1 MGLFQR
7 LQHGWNAFIGR
18 DPTTYKNLGPES
30 YLRPGRTRL
39 RRGHDRSIITNTF
52 NRIAVDVSTHKIEH
66 CRLDE
71 NGRYME
77 PMKSDLN
84 ECLTMQA
91 NIDQT
96 AKDFLR
102 DCAMSLL
109 DEGSIA
115 IVPVD
120 TTENPKI
127 TGGYDI
133 QSLRVGKVVG
143 WYPRDVKVE
152 LYNDRTGKPEQ
163 ITLPKSMV
171 ALPENPFYSIMNEPN
186 GFYQQLVRKLHQLD
200 VIDDESASGKANL
213 ILQLPYTIQSARRR
227 EQADMRLRDVESQLA
242 TSKYGI
248 TYIDGTE
255 KVTQLNRAI
264 ENNLFSQVEYY
275 TDMFHAQLG
284 MPKAVFDGSA
294 DETVMQ
300 NYNARTI
307 EPILSAIVD
316 SMKCK
321 FLTKTA
327 RTQGQSIKYF
337 TNVFVSVPQSQLG
350 DLLGKLVMNTII
362 SKNEARDF
370 IGLPPSF
377 DEAADELSNP
387 QLYDQGTA
395 PVAGEEE
402 LPEEELPPEEEAPP
416 DAAQYPQ

>member
-1 MGLFQR
+1 MGLIQR

-18 DPTTYKNLGPES
+18 DPTAYKNLGPES
-30 YLRPGRTRL
+30 YLRPGRMRI
-39 RRGHDRSIITNTF
+39 RRGNERSIITNTF
-52 NRIAVDVSTHKIEH
+52 NRIAVDVATHRIEH

-91 NIDQT
+91 NIDQS
-96 AKDFLR
+96 ARAFLQ

-120 TTENPKI
+120 TTENPRI
-127 TGGYDI
+127 TGGFDI

-152 LYNDRTGKPEQ
+152 LYNDRTAKTEQ
-163 ITLPKSMV
+163 VILPKSFV

-186 GFYQQLVRKLHQLD
+186 SFYQQLVRKIHQLD
-200 VIDDESASGKANL
+200 VIDEESASGKANL
-213 ILQLPYTIQSARRR
+213 ILQLPYTIQSQRRR

-242 TSKYGI
+242 SSKYGI

-264 ENNLFSQVEYY
+264 ENNLFTQVEYY
-275 TDMFHAQLG
+275 TKMFHAQLG
-284 MPKAVFDGSA
+284 MPETVFDGTA
-294 DETVMQ
+294 DEVVMQ
-300 NYNARTI
+300 NYNTRTI
-307 EPILSAIVD
+307 EPIISAIID
-316 SMKCK
+316 AMKCK

-327 RTQGQSIKYF
+327 RTQGQSIMYF
-337 TNVFVSVPQSQLG
+337 TDPFKLTPTTALADLG
-350 DLLGKLVMNTII
+350 DKLIRNEILT
-362 SKNEARDF
+362 KNEFRQI
-370 IGLPPSF
+370 IGFKPSM
-377 DEAADELSNP
+377 DATADRLSNP
-387 QLYDQGTA
+387 NLYQDQGMPMT
-395 PVAGEEE
+395 GDSEEAY
-402 LPEEELPPEEEAPP
+402 PEEEAVADPNDP
-416 DAAQYPQ
+416 EV

>member
-18 DPTTYKNLGPES
+18 DPTEYKNLGPETYS
-30 YLRPGRTRL
+30 RPGRTRL

-52 NRIAVDVSTHKIEH
+52 NRIAVDVAKHKIEH

-96 AKDFLR
+96 ARAFIQ

-120 TTENPKI
+120 TTQNPRI
-127 TGGYDI
+127 TGGFDI

-143 WYPRDVKVE
+143 WYPSDVKVE
-152 LYNDRTGKPEQ
+152 LYNERTAKTEQ
-163 ITLPKSMV
+163 VTLPKSMV

-213 ILQLPYTIQSARRR
+213 ILQLPYTIASDRRR
-227 EQADMRLRDVESQLA
+227 QQADMRLRDVESQLSQ
-242 TSKYGI
+242 SKYGI

-255 KVTQLNRAI
+255 KITQLNRAI
-264 ENNLFSQVEYY
+264 ENNLFTQVEYY
-275 TDMFHAQLG
+275 TKMFHAQLG
-284 MPKAVFDGSA
+284 MPETVFTGEA

-307 EPILSAIVD
+307 EPILTAIVD

-337 TNVFVSVPQSQLG
+337 TNMFVSVPQSQLG

-362 SKNEARDF
+362 TKNEARDF
-370 IGLPPSF
+370 VGLPPSM
-377 DEAADELSNP
+377 DEAADQLANP
-387 QLYDQGTA
+387 QLYDQGSA
-395 PVAGEEE
+395 PVAGEEAIPPGDE
-402 LPEEELPPEEEAPP
+402 AAPEEAEYT
-416 DAAQYPQ
+416 Q

>member
-30 YLRPGRTRL
+30 YFRPGRTRF
-39 RRGHDRSIITNTF
+39 RRGNERSIISNTF
-52 NRIAVDVSTHKIEH
+52 NRIAVDVASHRVEH

-71 NGRYME
+71 NGRYIE

-96 AKDFLR
+96 ARAFLQ

-120 TTENPKI
+120 TTLNPKI
-127 TGGYDI
+127 TEGYDI

-152 LYNDRTGKPEQ
+152 LYNDRTAKTEQ
-163 ITLPKSMV
+163 ITLPKTMV

-186 GFYQQLVRKLHQLD
+186 GFYQQLCRKLHQLD

-213 ILQLPYTIQSARRR
+213 ILQLPYTIQSQRRR
-227 EQADMRLRDVESQLA
+227 EQADMRLADVESQLA
-242 TSKYGI
+242 NSKYGI

-264 ENNLFSQVEYY
+264 ENNLFTQVEYY
-275 TDMFHAQLG
+275 TKMFHAQLG
-284 MPKAVFDGSA
+284 MPEEVFNGTA
-294 DETVMQ
+294 EETVMQ
-300 NYNARTI
+300 NYNARTV
-307 EPILSAIVD
+307 EPILTAIID

-321 FLTKTA
+321 FLTKTG
-327 RTQGQSIKYF
+327 RTQGQSIKFF
-337 TNVFVSVPQSQLG
+337 TNTFISVPQSQLG

-362 SKNEARDF
+362 TKNEARDF
-370 IGLPPSF
+370 IGLPPSM
-377 DEAADELSNP
+377 DEAADQLANP

-395 PVAGEEE
+395 PSLGGEEV
-402 LPEEELPPEEEAPP
+402 PP
-416 DAAQYPQ
+416 DVDPENPEIEYV